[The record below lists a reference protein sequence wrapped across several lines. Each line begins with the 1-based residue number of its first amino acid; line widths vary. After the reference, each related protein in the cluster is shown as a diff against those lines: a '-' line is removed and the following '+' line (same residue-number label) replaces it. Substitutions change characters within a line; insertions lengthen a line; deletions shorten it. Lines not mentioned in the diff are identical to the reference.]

1 MCYTDYMM
9 TDVAQTLRDLLIEID
24 AKIVALQRE
33 LQPLLREREKASDA
47 LRAIT
52 PKIPI
57 KSIPASGER
66 ASRHAL
72 AHFNRPADG
81 AFADLTIKEL
91 VVKVLREHYK
101 DGAPSRVL
109 LNAFSRYYGR
119 GDILRTSL
127 SPQLSRLKEDG
138 IIELTDTG
146 WKLVP
151 NENGPPE
158 GGPETGG
165 AATPS
170 SDSSP
175 SLEGVLS

>member
-1 MCYTDYMM
+1 MP
-9 TDVAQTLRDLLIEID
+9 DVAQTLRDLLIEID
-24 AKIVALQRE
+24 ARIAVLQAE
-33 LQPLLREREKASDA
+33 LHPLYREREKASDA
-47 LRAIT
+47 LRAIL

-66 ASRHAL
+66 ASRNAL
-72 AHFNRPADG
+72 AHFNRPPDG
-81 AFADLTIKEL
+81 AFANLTIKEL
-91 VVKVLREHYK
+91 VVKVLGEHYK

-109 LNAFSRYYGR
+109 LNAFARHYGR
-119 GDILRTSL
+119 GDIVRTSL

-138 IIELTDTG
+138 IIELTKTG

-158 GGPETGG
+158 GGPETEG

-175 SLEGVLS
+175 SLDGILS